1 MAHKAPG
8 KAFRQGLSIK
18 ELFRMFPDDE
28 TAERWFTEVRWSD
41 GVRCPKCDSDNIQ
54 ERGTRKP
61 QPYRCRSCR
70 KDFSVK
76 TDTLMHNSPLGC
88 QTWAI
93 AIYLMTTGLKGVSS
107 MKLHRDLEVTQKTA
121 WHLAMRIRETFED
134 DEVAFAGPVE
144 VDETYMGGKEKNKH
158 QSKKFNAG
166 RGAVGKVAVVGMKDR
181 ETNRVT
187 AEAIESAD
195 GLTLKEFVLDQ
206 VADGAKVYTDEHA
219 GYRGLPNH
227 QAVNHS
233 VKEYVDGQAHTNGI
247 ESFWSMLKRGYH
259 GTYHKMS
266 EKHLGRY
273 VNEFAGRHNA
283 RSEDTLDQM
292 AGIAHRMSGRRLQ
305 YAHLIASQDKPVPS
319 AGSDVF

>member
-18 ELFRMFPDDE
+18 ALFEMFPDDA
-28 TAERWFTEVRWSD
+28 TAEQWFTEVRWSD

-54 ERGTRKP
+54 ERATRKP

-107 MKLHRDLEVTQKTA
+107 MKLHRDLDVTQKTA
-121 WHLAMRIRETFED
+121 WHLSMRIRETFED
-134 DEVAFAGPVE
+134 DGVAFQGPVE

-158 QSKKFNAG
+158 QSKKLKAG

-181 ETNRVT
+181 ETNRVS
-187 AEAIESAD
+187 AEVVASTD
-195 GLTLKEFVLDQ
+195 GLTLKEFVMDQ
-206 VADGAKVYTDEHA
+206 VAPGAKVYTDDATVYH
-219 GYRGLPNH
+219 GLENH
-227 QAVNHS
+227 ESVKHS
-233 VKEYVDGQAHTNGI
+233 VGQYVDGQAHTNGI

-266 EKHLGRY
+266 AKHLGRY

-283 RSEDTLDQM
+283 RSEDTMDQM
-292 AGIAHRMSGRRLQ
+292 AGIARGFAGRQLMYRD
-305 YAHLIASQDKPVPS
+305 LIADKGQPVLQ